1 MLKINNDEKE
11 NIEKYIIYRKIK
23 MFLKPFIGIMSLML
37 VVFVFSFYLS
47 FFAMILPIVF
57 ILGDSAIILFWTVI
71 ELNVLANSLPAI
83 L

>member
-1 MLKINNDEKE
+1 MLKINNNEKE

-23 MFLKPFIGIMSLML
+23 MFLKPFIGIMSFML

-47 FFAMILPIVF
+47 FFAMILPVVF
-57 ILGDSAIILFWTVI
+57 ILGDSAIILFWVVI
-71 ELNVLANSLPAI
+71 ELNVLANSLPVI

>member
-1 MLKINNDEKE
+1 MLKINNNEKE

-57 ILGDSAIILFWTVI
+57 ILGDSAIILFWVVI
-71 ELNVLANSLPAI
+71 ELNLLANSLPAI

>member
-1 MLKINNDEKE
+1 
-11 NIEKYIIYRKIK
+11 

-47 FFAMILPIVF
+47 FFAMILPAVF
-57 ILGDSAIILFWTVI
+57 ILGDSAIILFWVVI
-71 ELNVLANSLPAI
+71 ELNVLANSLPVI